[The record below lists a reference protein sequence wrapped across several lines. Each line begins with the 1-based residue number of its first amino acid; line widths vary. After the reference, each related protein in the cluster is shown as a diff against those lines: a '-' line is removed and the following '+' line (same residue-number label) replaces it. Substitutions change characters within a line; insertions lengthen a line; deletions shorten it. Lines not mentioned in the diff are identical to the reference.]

1 MVASEG
7 DQCWLHHHD
16 NTANFNKH
24 LLDKVSVSVSV
35 NTVVT
40 EADLGHWSAV
50 SRTASRRSG
59 GRTRCGRWSPG
70 SSAPGRQTS
79 RRRTA
84 TPGTESRTDLQTVY
98 TYKTYTGAKV
108 DVNKWN
114 NIRKRVY
121 GDTFINGSLNYA
133 VSPVSPPEIGACMLC
148 AFSKYYREILL
159 APWHLFPSCLVPC
172 RVGGDSARSKWRDR
186 YRGHPPVSN
195 GQTDTKVR
203 LESGKNNKTS
213 LW

>member
-1 MVASEG
+1 MVIGPLCPGQLQEDPVGGHAAAAGARGAARQG
-7 DQCWLHHHD
+7 DRHQED
-16 NTANFNKH
+16 AQRRRGQ
-24 LLDKVSVSVSV
+24 KV
-35 NTVVT
+35 
-40 EADLGHWSAV
+40 
-50 SRTASRRSG
+50 
-59 GRTRCGRWSPG
+59 GRTYKEF
-70 SSAPGRQTS
+70 TY
-79 RRRTA
+79 
-84 TPGTESRTDLQTVY
+84 Y
-98 TYKTYTGAKV
+98 TYNTGAKV